1 MKESENITQF
11 SEFVFQLFQ
20 NIEKNDLEYIYR
32 GDITAKLVSNILDL
46 AKSNLENGETVRVK
60 SRIYFIMG
68 EGLQNIT
75 RHQENFNIKKKENN
89 SIIVINKRKTKY
101 TITTGN
107 VIKKENIKSLKEKL
121 EKINNM
127 SVKELRSFARFIR
140 NSQAITDK
148 GGASLGLV
156 EMAKRSGNQLLYSF
170 SDIDIKMSYFYF
182 NTAILTNDNI
192 RKEALRPQ
200 NKKYLD
206 KIIDFHKYLN
216 TENVLLT
223 FKGDFNQENVVYLLE
238 ILRGQ
243 MPETTTSIKINNILI
258 ELLQN
263 ILKHADNI
271 NDITDWKPGIF
282 LVNKNKNNYIL
293 SASNY
298 ISNSKK
304 EFLEKKLSHLNSLD
318 KKGILQLYKES
329 LLDTNEVSSTK
340 TGLGFIDIRKKS
352 LNKIN
357 YNFKIVNEKYSFL
370 TIQATITIKK
380 K

>member
-1 MKESENITQF
+1 MKELENITKF
-11 SEFVFQLFQ
+11 SEFVFKLFQ
-20 NIEKNDLEYIYR
+20 NVEKNDLEYIYR

-46 AKSNLENGETVRVK
+46 AKNNLENGETAQVK

-75 RHQENFNIKKKENN
+75 RHQENFALTERENN
-89 SIIVINKRKTKY
+89 SIIVINKRKTRY

-107 VIKKENIKSLKEKL
+107 IIKNENIKALEEKL
-121 EKINNM
+121 KKINSM
-127 SVKELRSFARFIR
+127 SVKELRNFARFIR
-140 NSQAITDK
+140 NSQGITEK

-182 NTAILTNDNI
+182 NTAILTTDNI

-206 KIIDFHKYLN
+206 KIIEFHKYLN
-216 TENVLLT
+216 KENVLLT
-223 FKGDFNQENVVYLLE
+223 FKGDFNQENVVYLLK

-263 ILKHADNI
+263 IEKHADNI
-271 NDITDWKPGIF
+271 DGIIDWKPGLF
-282 LVNKNKNNYIL
+282 LISKQKNKYIL

-298 ISNSKK
+298 ISNLKK
-304 EFLEKKLSHLNSLD
+304 EFLEKKLSLLNSLD
-318 KKGILQLYKES
+318 KKGIAELYKES
-329 LLDTNEVSSTK
+329 ILNSNEISSKK

-352 LNKIN
+352 LNNFK
-357 YNFKIVNEKYSFL
+357 YHFKIVSKKYSFF
-370 TIQATITIKK
+370 TVQATINIK
-380 K
+380 